1 MRKMGVKNGTA
12 TQFLHDG
19 IFFIFFFVTSHI
31 DLTFPSS
38 SHGGKK
44 IFKLKKKREGKC
56 VPTTCCLCRSEEDGG
71 AVCVKPVL

>member
-44 IFKLKKKREGKC
+44 DFQIKKKTGGEMC
-56 VPTTCCLCRSEEDGG
+56 PHHLLLVPL
-71 AVCVKPVL
+71 